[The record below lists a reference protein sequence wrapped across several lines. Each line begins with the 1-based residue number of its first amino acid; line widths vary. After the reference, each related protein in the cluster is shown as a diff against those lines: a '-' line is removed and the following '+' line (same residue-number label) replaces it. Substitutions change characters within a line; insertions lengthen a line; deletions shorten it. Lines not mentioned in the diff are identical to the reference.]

1 MIGRQHPFYGFIYLD
16 ALDYKKVYSRLITMK
31 DQDLKN
37 GINQSVFPTSFE
49 DQCKDHVK
57 ELVNQ
62 LNYQKRIKDHLE
74 KLDITIENRE
84 KEHSRTYLV
93 EELNK
98 NLINS
103 LCYF

>member
-49 DQCKDHVK
+49 D
-57 ELVNQ
+57 
-62 LNYQKRIKDHLE
+62 
-74 KLDITIENRE
+74 
-84 KEHSRTYLV
+84 
-93 EELNK
+93 
-98 NLINS
+98 
-103 LCYF
+103 